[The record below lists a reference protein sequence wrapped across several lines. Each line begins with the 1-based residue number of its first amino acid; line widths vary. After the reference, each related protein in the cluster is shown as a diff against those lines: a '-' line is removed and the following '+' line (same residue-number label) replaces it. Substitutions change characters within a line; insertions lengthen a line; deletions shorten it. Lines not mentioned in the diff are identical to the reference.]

1 MTPAMTPA
9 MNPYLALFASRFQL
23 MLQYR
28 AAALAGFA
36 TQCWWGAIKVM
47 VLAAFYANAAS
58 ADAPITLAQAITYT
72 WLAQGFLALM
82 PWNGDPDIGLAA
94 RTGAIGLDRLRP
106 IDTYALWYARSL
118 GLMLARAAP
127 RLLLMVLTAGVALP
141 LLSLSAWAMHP
152 PPSIAAAAL
161 FAISVTLAALLSA
174 AIMNLINILIA
185 ITLSDRGVNTA
196 VGPIVILFSG
206 NLIPLPL
213 FPDWMQT
220 FLFVQP
226 IAGVLDIPYRIYF
239 AQLTGEAAITG
250 MALQAA
256 WTIVFIFIGRALL
269 DRAMAKLQ
277 VQGG

>member
-1 MTPAMTPA
+1 MA
-9 MNPYLALFASRFQL
+9 PYLALFASRFQL

-28 AAALAGFA
+28 AAAFAGFA

-58 ADAPITLAQAITYT
+58 AGAPITLAQAITYT

-82 PWNGDPDIGLAA
+82 PWNGDPDIALAA
-94 RTGAIGLDRLRP
+94 RSGGIGLDQLRP
-106 IDTYALWYARSL
+106 IDTYTLWYARSL
-118 GLMLARAAP
+118 GLMLARTAP
-127 RLLLMVLTAGVALP
+127 RLLLMALTAGVALP
-141 LLSLSAWAMHP
+141 LVGLGAWSMR
-152 PPSIAAAAL
+152 PPSGLEAGAL
-161 FAISVTLAALLSA
+161 FAVSITLAALLSA
-174 AIMNLINILIA
+174 ALMNLINIVIA
-185 ITLSDRGVNTA
+185 ATLSDRGVNTA
-196 VGPIVILFSG
+196 FAPVVILLSG

-239 AQLTGEAAITG
+239 AALTGTEALTG
-250 MALQAA
+250 VALQAV
-256 WTIVFIFIGRALL
+256 WTIVFIWIGRAVLA
-269 DRAMAKLQ
+269 RTMAKLQ

>member
-1 MTPAMTPA
+1 
-9 MNPYLALFASRFQL
+9 MNPYLALFASRLQL

-94 RTGAIGLDRLRP
+94 RTGGIALDRLRP
-106 IDTYALWYARSL
+106 IDTYTLWYARSL

-127 RLLLMVLTAGVALP
+127 RLLLMILTAGIALP
-141 LLSLSAWAMHP
+141 LLGLSDWAMHP
-152 PPSIAAAAL
+152 PPNLEAGAL
-161 FAISVTLAALLSA
+161 FAISVTLAAFLSA
-174 AIMNLINILIA
+174 SIMNILNIATA
-185 ITLSDRGVNTA
+185 ITLSDRGVNTVSA
-196 VGPIVILFSG
+196 PIVILLSG

-239 AQLTGEAAITG
+239 GQLTGEAAFAG

-256 WTIVFIFIGRALL
+256 WTIVFVFIGRALL
-269 DRAMAKLQ
+269 THAMARLQ